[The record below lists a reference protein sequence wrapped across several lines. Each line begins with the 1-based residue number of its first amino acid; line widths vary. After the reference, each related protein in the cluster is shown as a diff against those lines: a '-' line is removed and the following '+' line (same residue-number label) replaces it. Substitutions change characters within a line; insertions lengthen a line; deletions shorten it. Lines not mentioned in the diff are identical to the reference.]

1 LIIVLRA
8 LLAAGITTTVGLR
21 LAAAAFAAVLVV
33 LAFALGEV
41 ARGRLPALVA
51 GVLAATAG
59 ASPFIEGFTLSGELV
74 ASVLAAAAILAFLR
88 NEQTGA
94 TGWLVVAGLAAGSA
108 WMVKQSFF
116 DAAAAVVVCLLGA
129 WRRASWFVAAL
140 CIPVA
145 AGVLGS
151 GDPAAWYRSVIG
163 YGLHA
168 SGDQSF
174 VARLHH
180 FESSLAPA
188 SKALLAVVLL
198 ATLGWRHAPKVFR
211 LWLVFAALGVLVGG
225 NFHTHYYLQL
235 VVPLA
240 LVAAFVDVAAR
251 GRLALAVAAS
261 LVAVGFAVPLWGDT
275 GTAQARAIWPA
286 DRHLLTDAAVAR
298 YVSEH
303 SLPSQR
309 LYVLWAAADV
319 YYLADR
325 PPLSPYMW
333 LRNVQTIAGAVPEI
347 RRRLNERGAELVV
360 VEQPPALADPSGR
373 TARVLHRRYRLAAS
387 IQNVAIYRL
396 RHFSR

>member
-21 LAAAAFAAVLVV
+21 LVAAAFAAVLVV
-33 LAFALGEV
+33 LACALGEV
-41 ARGRLPALVA
+41 AGGRLPAVVA
-51 GVLAATAG
+51 GALAATAG

-74 ASVLAAAAILAFLR
+74 ASVFAAAAVLAFLLHQR
-88 NEQTGA
+88 AGSTR
-94 TGWLVVAGLAAGSA
+94 WLVAAGLAAGSA

-116 DAAAAVVVCLLGA
+116 DAGAAMLLCLWGS
-129 WRRASWFVAAL
+129 WRRASWFLIAL

-145 AGVLGS
+145 AGVLAS

-168 SGDQSF
+168 SGDRSL
-174 VARLHH
+174 AGRLHEL
-180 FESSLAPA
+180 ESSLPPA
-188 SKALLAVVLL
+188 AKALLAVALL
-198 ATLGWRHAPKVFR
+198 AALGWRSAPKVVR
-211 LWLVFAALGVLVGG
+211 LWLVFAAAGVLVGG
-225 NFHTHYYLQL
+225 NFHPHYYLQL

-240 LVAAFVDVAAR
+240 LAASFAGFHTRVQ
-251 GRLALAVAAS
+251 LALAGAAALAAVA
-261 LVAVGFAVPLWGDT
+261 FAVPLWLDT

-309 LYVLWAAADV
+309 IYVLWAAADV

-333 LRNVQTIAGAVPEI
+333 LRNVQTIHGAVAGI
-347 RRRLNERGAELVV
+347 RRRLDEGGAELVV

-373 TARVLHRRYRLAAS
+373 TAAVLHTRYRLVAS

-396 RHFSR
+396 RDSTA